1 MPDDDAARSGKGIL
15 HPEGMRAVRE
25 LTVGLVHEVN
35 NILGVII
42 GNAHL
47 AQKEPT
53 DAVGVEK
60 YVGEIRVAAEEGRV
74 LMQEL
79 ALLAGA
85 GPRWGRAVSINEAVA
100 KAVSTLDAPVNLGLD
115 GGDPSVEI
123 HPSMA
128 HAALVDA
135 LRFMAEGKDVSSIEV
150 TTRVRGSEV
159 ELVFEDDGP
168 SPSEG
173 EIDAMFTPFAK
184 LGKRPKVGMRLA
196 KLADLASRSR
206 GRIVAAARVP
216 RGLRVVMALPVAAS
230 GDGPGVALTE

>member
-1 MPDDDAARSGKGIL
+1 MPDEDSAKGRKGIL

-47 AQKEPT
+47 AQKQPT
-53 DAVGVEK
+53 DAASVEK
-60 YVGEIRVAAEEGRV
+60 YIGEIRAAAEEGRL

-85 GPRWGRAVSINEAVA
+85 GPRGGRAISINEAVA
-100 KAVSTLDAPVNLGLD
+100 KAVSTLDTPVELGLD

-135 LRFMAEGKDVSSIEV
+135 IRFMAEGKDVSSIEV

-168 SPSEG
+168 SPSEVD
-173 EIDAMFTPFAK
+173 IDAIFTPFAK
-184 LGKRPKVGMRLA
+184 LDKRPKVGMRLA
-196 KLADLASRSR
+196 KLADLASRF
-206 GRIVAAARVP
+206 GGTIAAAARDP
-216 RGLRVVMALPVAAS
+216 GGLRVVMTLPVAAS

>member
-1 MPDDDAARSGKGIL
+1 MPDEDSAKRRKGIL

-25 LTVGLVHEVN
+25 FTVGLVHEVN

-53 DAVGVEK
+53 DAASIEK
-60 YVGEIRVAAEEGRV
+60 YVSEIKVAAEEGRV

-85 GPRWGRAVSINEAVA
+85 GPRWGRAISINDALA
-100 KAVSTLDAPVNLGLD
+100 KAVSTFDAPVELGLD
-115 GGDPSVEI
+115 GADPSVEI

-135 LRFMAEGKDVSSIEV
+135 IRFMAEGKDVSSIEV

-168 SPSEG
+168 SPPEAD
-173 EIDAMFTPFAK
+173 IDTMFTPFAK
-184 LGKRPKVGMRLA
+184 LDKRPKVGMRLA
-196 KLADLASRSR
+196 KLADLASRFG
-206 GRIVAAARVP
+206 GRVAATARDP
-216 RGLRVVMALPVAAS
+216 GGLRGKRAL
-230 GDGPGVALTE
+230 